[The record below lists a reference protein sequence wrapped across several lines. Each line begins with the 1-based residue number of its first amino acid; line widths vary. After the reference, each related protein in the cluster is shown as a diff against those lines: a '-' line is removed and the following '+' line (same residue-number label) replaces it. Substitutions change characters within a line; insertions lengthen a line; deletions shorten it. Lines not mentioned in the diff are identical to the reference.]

1 MHAADVNMLA
11 QCPVPIVILDT
22 YFEGVSQNY
31 VLINNLQGAYIAA
44 NYLIAKRK
52 CQPGYLRSSY
62 AIGNFAE
69 RADGFYKAIRENGMS
84 ASKSIVHL
92 LAPSV
97 EGAYAD
103 MLSLL
108 RSGESVAPCYF
119 ADNDLIAVGAMR
131 AFRACGYRI
140 PEDVGFVG
148 FDNTS
153 LCELIEPPLTTINV
167 PRQAMARVAV
177 ERLISLATS
186 GVKECTKTMIMTT
199 LVKRASL

>member
-1 MHAADVNMLA
+1 MEH
-11 QCPVPIVILDT
+11 
-22 YFEGVSQNY
+22 FEQE
-31 VLINNLQGAYIAA
+31 LI
-44 NYLIAKRK
+44 
-52 CQPGYLRSSY
+52 
-62 AIGNFAE
+62 E
-69 RADGFYKAIRENGMS
+69 
-84 ASKSIVHL
+84 
-92 LAPSV
+92 
-97 EGAYAD
+97 
-103 MLSLL
+103 
-108 RSGESVAPCYF
+108 YF

-140 PEDVGFVG
+140 PKDVGFVG

-199 LVKRASL
+199 LVKRASLWFSVFSHP